1 MYKTAF
7 FLFISFILNNVIYA
21 QKAINEQKTD
31 FNKAIKEFILD
42 SDLLNSS
49 ISFYA
54 IDLNTD
60 EEIGKINPELRLSPA
75 STMKLFTTAAALEI
89 LGEEKTFKTKIGYS
103 GAINES
109 GFLNGNIIIKGGGDP
124 CFMSHNFNSTY
135 YNPEILS
142 KIISEIIK
150 SGIKKING
158 SIVGNASYYSDNSAP
173 STWIL
178 ADVANYY
185 GASPSA
191 LSILDNE
198 YKLFFNTGLKS
209 NDSTFIIKKEPE
221 IPFMELENIVKTDN
235 VSGDQSIIYGG
246 QFDNYRIAT
255 GKLPINKTNFEVKG
269 STSNPPLLAA
279 ELLKKELTKNGII
292 VMDSSIAVP
301 GLKFQKI
308 INEDY
313 KYIYEIESPRLKDII
328 YYTNIKS
335 INLYA
340 EHLLRQIGV
349 TKNGNGSNASGIDEI
364 NNFWLKTTGK
374 LLMYDGS
381 GLSRFNAVSAK
392 QLVQVLSYMKKTSKN
407 FNSFYNSLPVA
418 SRSGSLSGMFSGSF
432 AENNM
437 RAKSGYMTGVRSY
450 AGYVKTKSSKEI
462 AFAIIINNYSS
473 SPSVV
478 KSKIEQFLIQL
489 SNN

>member
-1 MYKTAF
+1 MKLIF
-7 FLFISFILNNVIYA
+7 VLFLFILHNVICA
-21 QKAINEQKTD
+21 QKTINKEKTD
-31 FNKAIKEFILD
+31 FNIAVNEFT
-42 SDLLNSS
+42 SDPEILNSS

-54 IDLNTD
+54 IDLNSN

-75 STMKLFTTAAALEI
+75 STIKLFTTAAALEI

-103 GAINES
+103 GTIDTN
-109 GFLNGNIIIKGGGDP
+109 GVLNGNIIIKGEGDP

-135 YNPEILS
+135 YNINIFN
-142 KIISEIIK
+142 KVASEIIK
-150 SGIKKING
+150 LGIKEING
-158 SIVGNASYYSDNSAP
+158 SIIGDASYYSDNSAP

-185 GASPSA
+185 GASPWA
-191 LSILDNE
+191 LSVLDNE
-198 YKLFFNTGLKS
+198 YKLFFNTGLKAD
-209 NDSTFIIKKEPE
+209 DSTNIIKIEPE
-221 IPFMELENIVKTDN
+221 ISFMEINNIVNSDN
-235 VSGDQSIIYGG
+235 ISGDQSIIYGG
-246 QFDNYRIAT
+246 QFDDYRIAT
-255 GKLPINKTNFEVKG
+255 GKLPINKTNYEVKG

-279 ELLKKELTKNGII
+279 ELLKNELLKNGI
-292 VMDSSIAVP
+292 VVTHSSFDVP
-301 GLKFQKI
+301 GLKLKNNN
-308 INEDY
+308 NEDY
-313 KYIYEIESPRLKDII
+313 KYIYELESPKLKDIV

-349 TKNGNGSNASGIDEI
+349 AKNRSGSNSSGIDEI
-364 NNFWLKTTGK
+364 NNFWFKTTGK
-374 LLMYDGS
+374 LLIYDGS

-407 FNSFYNSLPVA
+407 FNFFYNSLPVA
-418 SRSGSLSGMFSGSF
+418 SRSGSISGMFSGSI

-473 SPSVV
+473 SSSVV
-478 KSKIEQFLIQL
+478 KGKIEQFLIKL